1 MKLETGRGDYA
12 MERFQYISTL
22 EGGLDIK
29 GAGDFV
35 KEVIQSGSKVTV
47 RNGNKRGDAK
57 LIFNILS
64 LNIKK
69 GDCLEFTVEGENETE
84 KALFLKEYVS
94 EHL

>member
-1 MKLETGRGDYA
+1 
-12 MERFQYISTL
+12 MERFQYVSTL

-57 LIFNILS
+57 LIFNIMS

-69 GDCLEFTVEGENETE
+69 GDCLEFTVEGENEAE